1 MRTVGRRDATVTGTA
16 VTRDRP
22 QREWMPVT
30 IVIPMFLSALLVLV
44 WLGAGAVLLWLL
56 ATFPSPANAT
66 STILWGG
73 LVVLGVLVNVG
84 VLVGLARRISWMR
97 WVVVGQALAMTALF
111 IVTPIGLWVGLVG
124 IGQGLVLF
132 APSARR
138 WFREANDPRPAL

>member
-1 MRTVGRRDATVTGTA
+1 M
-16 VTRDRP
+16 TRERP

-30 IVIPMFLSALLVLV
+30 IAIPMFLSALLVLV

-56 ATFPSPANAT
+56 AAFPSPANAT

-73 LVVLGVLVNVG
+73 LVVLGVLVNVA

-111 IVTPIGLWVGLVG
+111 IVTPIGLWVAPVD
-124 IGQGLVLF
+124 IGQGVLLF
-132 APSARR
+132 VPSARR
-138 WFREANDPRPAL
+138 WFLEANDRHPTL